1 MGRATQ
7 GRNIQVLHG
16 VAGDGSMKVSDTRDS
31 SLQVLPS
38 TGLGG
43 NSVFLNLQ
51 TNFNNVNTGGEL
63 DDVSALKFVKSNDNK
78 IILSSYL
85 DLIQTYLKFYLLAF
99 KPN

>member
-51 TNFNNVNTGGEL
+51 TNFNNVNTGGNEL
-63 DDVSALKFVKSNDNK
+63 DDVSAHKFVDFDK
-78 IILSSYL
+78 
-85 DLIQTYLKFYLLAF
+85 
-99 KPN
+99 